1 MAALQIKMGQN
12 HQLSLQSYG
21 SDKKMSVKTK
31 QKYLLKRIQLFIY
44 TVLKVEIRH
53 DTFSN
58 MN

>member
-1 MAALQIKMGQN
+1 MAALPIEMGQT
-12 HQLSLQSYG
+12 HQLSLQSSG
-21 SDKKMSVKTK
+21 SNKKGV
-31 QKYLLKRIQLFIY
+31 LKPNKNVYSNEFSFIY